1 LVSPSEAERRELSAR
16 LHGLL
21 TVKRDVGNNVP
32 LAVQND
38 SQSASHASGDG
49 NKLAIIDRRGSVAER
64 VGWRSRARRGGG
76 AGSGEAFIRST
87 QPRGNATFLELT
99 VNSYS
104 EKSVSG
110 DFRNPG
116 ARAK

>member
-38 SQSASHASGDG
+38 SQSASHTSGDG
-49 NKLAIIDRRGSVAER
+49 NNLPSLTAEEASPSASSGLAIPRRPW
-64 VGWRSRARRGGG
+64 WRRW
-76 AGSGEAFIRST
+76 
-87 QPRGNATFLELT
+87 
-99 VNSYS
+99 
-104 EKSVSG
+104 
-110 DFRNPG
+110 FR
-116 ARAK
+116 